1 MEERPGVPGV
11 PDAEVILRTTRALAD
26 PGLRVAYLCA
36 LVRDSEIAGVAR
48 ALDVVC
54 HRAEQAELAAREV
67 LVSLVDALNAPELR
81 EHVQRMR
88 EQAAGESLLALERII
103 RQPQETSLQAVRL
116 ANLPDPNQDRV
127 PDYGRGRSLTL
138 GERKTLAG
146 RPDRE
151 MMARL
156 LGDPHPEVIRRL
168 LCNPKLTEDDVIRL
182 ASKRPCRPDVLAEI
196 ARSPRWIHRGRIRLA
211 IVLNP
216 DTPLDIASPIAG
228 LLVRQEL
235 RLVSESTSV
244 SPAVRALCLEHLARR
259 PPGEFEENADS
270 DVRRLQ

>member
-1 MEERPGVPGV
+1 MEEGA
-11 PDAEVILRTTRALAD
+11 DVILRTTRALAD
-26 PGLRVAYLCA
+26 PALQVAYLCA
-36 LVRDSEIAGVAR
+36 LVRDSEVAEIAR

-54 HRAEQAELAAREV
+54 HRAEQAEEAAREV

-81 EHVQRMR
+81 ESVQRMR

-103 RQPQETSLQAVRL
+103 RQPQATGASASLQALRL
-116 ANLPDPNQDRV
+116 ANLPDPNDDRV
-127 PDYGRGRSLTL
+127 PDDGRGRPLTL

-146 RPDRE
+146 RPNRE

-196 ARSPRWIHRGRIRLA
+196 ARSPRWIHRSRIRLA

-244 SPAVRALCLEHLARR
+244 SPPVRALCIEHLARR
-259 PPGEFEENADS
+259 PPGEFEERDDDEA
-270 DVRRLQ
+270 RRLQ